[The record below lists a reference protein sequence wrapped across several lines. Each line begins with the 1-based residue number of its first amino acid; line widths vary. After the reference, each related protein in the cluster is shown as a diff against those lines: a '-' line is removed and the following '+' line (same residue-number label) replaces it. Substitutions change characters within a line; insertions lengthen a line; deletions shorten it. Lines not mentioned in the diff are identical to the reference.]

1 MPAKT
6 IEISSV
12 AELQERLRGAP
23 NREETRIRYVK
34 AIELMASDIHAMR
47 SKGYSWNDIAAMLAE
62 KGLQMSASTLRT
74 YLGRTGATSTG
85 ESTRRKRRR
94 RENVGVAARS
104 MVSGPSPAL
113 DVPIRGDPPVT
124 APKTSRS
131 TRASKVNIAG
141 DEAAATSPRDAEKV
155 PSWSFAMRPDTP
167 NL

>member
-94 RENVGVAARS
+94 RDNIGATIRS
-104 MVSGPSPAL
+104 TVRGQSPAL
-113 DVPIRGDPPVT
+113 AVPIRGDPPVT
-124 APKTSRS
+124 VATTSRPTQPS
-131 TRASKVNIAG
+131 TVNVAG
-141 DEAAATSPRDAEKV
+141 DAPAAPSPRDAEKV